1 MTSKVSARFWKQFYE
16 LPQHVQELA
25 HKNYLL
31 WLKNSRHPSIQFK
44 PFHRGLYS
52 VRIGDHYRAIGY
64 FSAPDEFTWIWIGSH
79 EDYNKFRG

>member
-31 WLKNSRHPSIQFK
+31 WVKNSRHPSIQFK

-52 VRIGDHYRAIGY
+52 VRIGDHYRAVGY